1 MARWV
6 QLIELAALLQ
16 PEWVPEGAPE
26 GWGIQRT
33 MASSLRLRQAA
44 RALAA
49 VALLTGGAMLAGCSS
64 AIDHIP
70 TALGG
75 LPEGIPARPAEPP
88 PYPAVHDM
96 PTPRAS
102 TPLSE
107 AEKKLLKDDLIA
119 NRNRAIQQGTEA
131 VSTETSGSAGN
142 P

>member
-1 MARWV
+1 
-6 QLIELAALLQ
+6 
-16 PEWVPEGAPE
+16 
-26 GWGIQRT
+26 
-33 MASSLRLRQAA
+33 
-44 RALAA
+44 
-49 VALLTGGAMLAGCSS
+49 MLAGCSS

-75 LPEGIPARPAEPP
+75 LPEGVPARPAEPP

-107 AEKKLLKDDLIA
+107 AEKKLLKEDLIA
-119 NRNRAIQQGTEA
+119 NRNRAIQQGSEA
-131 VSTETSGSAGN
+131 TSKVSTEASGRAGR